1 MKKKTNL
8 PQRESIERR
17 SFPFTAHREASD
29 EDGKLKLSGHAAVFN
44 RETVLVPRDAWF
56 KGSPEIREVIL
67 PGAFTKT
74 LKEGDARALWNH
86 NTDIVLGRMGND
98 TLELRQDDIG
108 LANDIFPPDTQLV
121 RDMCIAPIER
131 GDVDQMSF
139 GFIPTRETRIED
151 EDSILFEIREVKL
164 IEVSPCTIPAYPQTD
179 IGLSARSM
187 DRLEDIRQQRQ
198 AAIQPPAPGQAAHP
212 EQGLDQSATPG
223 QDIHPDESRAMK
235 MMEPMF
241 KVGDRVKITVVPHME
256 GHDVGEI
263 AEMNRGPAYG
273 IKFDG
278 MDEEIHRWYTHSELE
293 PEEMS
298 EDESAPDDM
307 RHLDDD
313 LDLRLELAV
322 RQHRRIA
329 A

>member
-8 PQRESIERR
+8 PQREAIERR
-17 SFPFTAHREASD
+17 SFPFTAHREESD
-29 EDGKLKLSGHAAVFN
+29 ESGKLKLSGHAAVFN
-44 RETVLVPRDAWF
+44 RETVLVPRDAWY
-56 KGSPEIREVIL
+56 KGSPEIRESIK
-67 PGAFTKT
+67 PGAFAKT
-74 LKEGDARALWNH
+74 LKERDVRALWNH
-86 NTDIVLGRMGND
+86 NTDIVLGRKGNG
-98 TLELRQDDIG
+98 TLELREDEIG
-108 LANDIFPPDTQLV
+108 LANDIYPPDTQMV

-139 GFIPTRETRIED
+139 GFRI
-151 EDSILFEIREVKL
+151 IREKVIEEDDTITIELSELDL

-179 IGLSARSM
+179 IGLSARSL
-187 DRLEDIRQQRQ
+187 DRIEDFRQQRQ
-198 AAIQPPAPGQAAHP
+198 AAIQPPAPGQDAAHP

-241 KVGDRVKITVVPHME
+241 KIGDRVKITVVPHME

-278 MDEEIHRWYTHSELE
+278 MDMVHRWYTHSELE

-307 RHLDDD
+307 RHLDES
-313 LDLRLELAV
+313 LYARLELAK
-322 RQHRRIA
+322 REFRIA